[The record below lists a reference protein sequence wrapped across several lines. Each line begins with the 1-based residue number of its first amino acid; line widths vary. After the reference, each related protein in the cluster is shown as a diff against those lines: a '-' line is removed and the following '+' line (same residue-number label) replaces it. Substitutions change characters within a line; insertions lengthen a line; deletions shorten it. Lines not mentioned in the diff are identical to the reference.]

1 MIVMICNAGSTSL
14 KFKLYDMP
22 AEKVL
27 ASGGVERVGSS
38 DDAIYK
44 YANEAKGVQIR
55 EEKQP
60 VPDYQ
65 TGIRRFLADITSEE
79 RGVIASVGEIERVGF
94 KTVLS
99 RGYYGVHEL
108 TEPVLQGMRDM
119 YAAAPAHNGPYLAAV
134 EALREVLPETMFIG
148 AFETDFHRT
157 IPLERCIYGV
167 PYEWA
172 EKYGV
177 RRMGY
182 HGASHSYVASVLENR
197 EGKKYRAVSCHLGG
211 SGSICAIENGES
223 RDSSFGLTLQTG
235 LIHNN
240 RVGAMDADIVYY
252 LRAQGLTDEEIQ
264 RGMTKEGGLKG
275 ISGVSNDLR
284 YVLEAAEQGNER
296 AKLAVDV
303 YVTGIVRYIAAFA
316 AEMRGLDCIAF
327 TGGIGENS
335 DIIRKMV
342 CERLSYMG
350 IRLSKRRNTQ
360 KTGDRRITKKDSPIR
375 VYVIAAN
382 EELGVARKTYGYEKE
397 IESNQ

>member
-1 MIVMICNAGSTSL
+1 MKILICNAGSTSL

-22 AEKVL
+22 AETML
-27 ASGGVERVGSS
+27 ASGGVERVGST

-44 YANEAKGVQIR
+44 YDNASRGVSLR
-55 EEKQP
+55 EEKQS
-60 VPDYQ
+60 VPDYE
-65 TGIRRFLADITSEE
+65 TGIRRFLADVTDGE
-79 RGVIASVGEIERVGF
+79 RGAIGAVDEIERVGF

-119 YAAAPAHNGPYLAAV
+119 YAAAPAHNGPYLAAI
-134 EALREVLPETMFIG
+134 EALRGVLPEAMFVG

-157 IPLERCIYGV
+157 IPLERCVYGV
-167 PYEWA
+167 PYEWM

-182 HGASHSYVASVLENR
+182 HGASHSYVASLLNEW

-252 LRAQGLTDEEIQ
+252 LRAQGLSDEEIQ
-264 RGMTKEGGLKG
+264 RGMTKDGGLKG
-275 ISGVSNDLR
+275 ISGVSSDLR
-284 YVLEAAEQGNER
+284 YVLEAAEAGNER

-316 AEMRGLDCIAF
+316 AELGGLDCLAF

-335 DIIRKMV
+335 DVIRKMV
-342 CERLSYMG
+342 CGRLEQMGVRLST
-350 IRLSKRRNTQ
+350 RRNT
-360 KTGDRRITKKDSPIR
+360 KEKGDRRISKKRSRVR

-382 EELGVARKTYGYEKE
+382 EELGVARKTYGCEK
-397 IESNQ
+397 NA

>member
-1 MIVMICNAGSTSL
+1 MKILICNAGSTSL

-22 AEKVL
+22 AEEVL
-27 ASGGVERVGSS
+27 ASGGVERVGST

-44 YANEAKGVQIR
+44 YDNASRGVSLR
-55 EEKQP
+55 EEKQS
-60 VPDYQ
+60 VPDYE
-65 TGIRRFLADITSEE
+65 TGIRRFLSDLTDAERGAIGSVADID
-79 RGVIASVGEIERVGF
+79 RVGF

-119 YAAAPAHNGPYLAAV
+119 YAAAPAHNGPYLAAI
-134 EALREVLPETMFIG
+134 EALRAVLPEAMFVG

-157 IPLERCIYGV
+157 IPLDRCVYGV
-167 PYEWA
+167 PYEWL

-182 HGASHSYVASVLENR
+182 HGASHSYVASLLNEW
-197 EGKKYRAVSCHLGG
+197 EGKKYRAISCHLGG

-223 RDSSFGLTLQTG
+223 RDSSFGFTLQTG

-240 RVGAMDADIVYY
+240 RVGAMDADIIHY
-252 LRAQGLTDEEIQ
+252 LRAQGLSDEEIEH
-264 RGMTKEGGLKG
+264 GMTKNGGLKG
-275 ISGVSNDLR
+275 ISGVSGDLR
-284 YVLEAAEQGNER
+284 YVLEAAEAGNER

-303 YVTGIVRYIAAFA
+303 YVTGIIRYIGAFA
-316 AEMRGLDCIAF
+316 AELGGLDCLAF

-335 DIIRKMV
+335 AVIRKMV
-342 CERLSYMG
+342 CERLEYMG
-350 IRLSKRRNTQ
+350 VRLSARRNT
-360 KTGDRRITKKDSPIR
+360 KEKGDRSISKKRSKVR

-382 EELGVARKTYGYEKE
+382 EELGVARKTYGCEK
-397 IESNQ
+397 NA

>member
-1 MIVMICNAGSTSL
+1 MKILICNAGSTSL

-22 AEKVL
+22 AEEVL
-27 ASGGVERVGSS
+27 ASGGVERVGST

-44 YANEAKGVQIR
+44 YDNASRGVFLR
-55 EEKQP
+55 EEKQS
-60 VPDYQ
+60 VPDYE
-65 TGIRRFLADITSEE
+65 TGIRRFLSDLTDAERGAIGSVADID
-79 RGVIASVGEIERVGF
+79 RVGF

-119 YAAAPAHNGPYLAAV
+119 YAAAPAHNGPYLAAI
-134 EALREVLPETMFIG
+134 EALRAVLPEAMFVG

-157 IPLERCIYGV
+157 IPLDRCVYGV
-167 PYEWA
+167 PYEWL

-182 HGASHSYVASVLENR
+182 HGASHSYVASLLNEW
-197 EGKKYRAVSCHLGG
+197 EGKKYRAISCHLGG

-223 RDSSFGLTLQTG
+223 RDSSFGFTLQTG

-240 RVGAMDADIVYY
+240 RVGAMDADIIHY
-252 LRAQGLTDEEIQ
+252 LRAQGLSDEEIEH
-264 RGMTKEGGLKG
+264 GMTKDGGLKG
-275 ISGVSNDLR
+275 ISGVSGDLR
-284 YVLEAAEQGNER
+284 YVLEAAEAGNER

-303 YVTGIVRYIAAFA
+303 YVTGIIRYIGAFA
-316 AEMRGLDCIAF
+316 AELGGLDCLAF

-335 DIIRKMV
+335 AVIRKMV
-342 CERLSYMG
+342 CERLEYMG
-350 IRLSKRRNTQ
+350 VRLSARRNT
-360 KTGDRRITKKDSPIR
+360 KEKGDRSISKKHSKVR

-382 EELGVARKTYGYEKE
+382 EELGVARKTYGCKK
-397 IESNQ
+397 NA

>member
-1 MIVMICNAGSTSL
+1 MKILICNAGSTSL

-22 AEKVL
+22 AEEVL
-27 ASGGVERVGSS
+27 ASGGVERVGST

-44 YANEAKGVQIR
+44 YDNASRGVSLR
-55 EEKQP
+55 EEKQS
-60 VPDYQ
+60 VPDYE
-65 TGIRRFLADITSEE
+65 TGIRRFLSDLTDAERGAIGSVADID
-79 RGVIASVGEIERVGF
+79 RVGF

-119 YAAAPAHNGPYLAAV
+119 YAAAPAHNGPYLAAI
-134 EALREVLPETMFIG
+134 EALRAVLPEAMFVG

-157 IPLERCIYGV
+157 IPLDRCVYGV
-167 PYEWA
+167 PYEWM

-182 HGASHSYVASVLENR
+182 HGASHSYVASLLNEW
-197 EGKKYRAVSCHLGG
+197 EGKKYRAISCHLGG

-223 RDSSFGLTLQTG
+223 RDSSFGFTLQTG

-240 RVGAMDADIVYY
+240 RVGAMDADIIHY
-252 LRAQGLTDEEIQ
+252 LRAQGLSDEEIEH
-264 RGMTKEGGLKG
+264 GMTKDGGLKG
-275 ISGVSNDLR
+275 IPGVSGDLR
-284 YVLEAAEQGNER
+284 YVLEAAEAGNER

-303 YVTGIVRYIAAFA
+303 YVTGIIRYIGAFA
-316 AEMRGLDCIAF
+316 AELGGLDCLAF

-335 DIIRKMV
+335 AVIRKMV
-342 CERLSYMG
+342 CERLEYMG
-350 IRLSKRRNTQ
+350 VRLSARRNT
-360 KTGDRRITKKDSPIR
+360 KEKGDRSISKKRSKVR

-382 EELGVARKTYGYEKE
+382 EELGVARKTYGCKK
-397 IESNQ
+397 NA

>member
-1 MIVMICNAGSTSL
+1 MKILICNAGSTSL

-22 AEKVL
+22 AETVL
-27 ASGGVERVGSS
+27 ASGGVERVGST

-44 YANEAKGVQIR
+44 YDNASRGVSLR
-55 EEKQP
+55 EEKQS
-60 VPDYQ
+60 VPDYE
-65 TGIRRFLADITSEE
+65 TGIRRFLADVTDGE
-79 RGVIASVGEIERVGF
+79 RGAIGAVDEIERVGF

-119 YAAAPAHNGPYLAAV
+119 YAAAPAHNGPYLAAI
-134 EALREVLPETMFIG
+134 EALRGVLPEAMFVG
-148 AFETDFHRT
+148 VFETDFHRT
-157 IPLERCIYGV
+157 IPLERCVYGV
-167 PYEWA
+167 PYEWM

-182 HGASHSYVASVLENR
+182 HGASHSYVASLLNEW

-252 LRAQGLTDEEIQ
+252 LRAQGLSDEEIQ
-264 RGMTKEGGLKG
+264 RGMTKDGGLKG
-275 ISGVSNDLR
+275 ISGVSSDLR
-284 YVLEAAEQGNER
+284 YVLEAAEAGNER

-316 AEMRGLDCIAF
+316 AELGGLDCLAF

-335 DIIRKMV
+335 DVIRKMV
-342 CERLSYMG
+342 CGRLEQMGVRLST
-350 IRLSKRRNTQ
+350 RRNT
-360 KTGDRRITKKDSPIR
+360 KEKGDRRISKKRSRVR

-382 EELGVARKTYGYEKE
+382 EELGVARKTYGCEK
-397 IESNQ
+397 NA

>member
-1 MIVMICNAGSTSL
+1 MTILICNAGSTSL

-22 AEKVL
+22 AETVL
-27 ASGGVERVGSS
+27 ASGGVERVGST

-44 YANEAKGVQIR
+44 YDNASRGVSLR
-55 EEKQP
+55 EEKQS
-60 VPDYQ
+60 VPDYE
-65 TGIRRFLADITSEE
+65 TGIRRFLADVTDGE
-79 RGVIASVGEIERVGF
+79 RGAIGAVDAIERVGF

-119 YAAAPAHNGPYLAAV
+119 YAAAPAHNGPYLAAI
-134 EALREVLPETMFIG
+134 EALRGVLPEAMFVG
-148 AFETDFHRT
+148 VFETDFHRT
-157 IPLERCIYGV
+157 IPLERCVYGV
-167 PYEWA
+167 PYEWM

-182 HGASHSYVASVLENR
+182 HGASHSYVASLLNDW

-252 LRAQGLTDEEIQ
+252 LRAQGLSDEEIQ
-264 RGMTKEGGLKG
+264 RGMTKDGGLKG
-275 ISGVSNDLR
+275 ISGVSSDLR
-284 YVLEAAEQGNER
+284 YVLEAAEAGNER

-316 AEMRGLDCIAF
+316 AELGGLDCLAF

-335 DIIRKMV
+335 DVIRKMV
-342 CERLSYMG
+342 CGRLEQMGVRLST
-350 IRLSKRRNTQ
+350 RRNT
-360 KTGDRRITKKDSPIR
+360 KEKGDRRISKKRSRVR

-382 EELGVARKTYGYEKE
+382 EELGVARKTYGCEK
-397 IESNQ
+397 NA

>member
-1 MIVMICNAGSTSL
+1 MKILICNAGSTSL

-22 AEKVL
+22 TEEVL
-27 ASGGVERVGSS
+27 ASGGVERVGST

-44 YANEAKGVQIR
+44 YDNASRGVSLR
-55 EEKQP
+55 EEKQS
-60 VPDYQ
+60 VPDYE
-65 TGIRRFLADITSEE
+65 TGIRRFLSDLTDAERGAIGSVADID
-79 RGVIASVGEIERVGF
+79 RVGF

-119 YAAAPAHNGPYLAAV
+119 YAAAPAHNGPYLAAI
-134 EALREVLPETMFIG
+134 EALRAVLPEAMFVG

-157 IPLERCIYGV
+157 IPLDRCVYGV
-167 PYEWA
+167 PYEWM

-182 HGASHSYVASVLENR
+182 HGASHSYVASLLNEW
-197 EGKKYRAVSCHLGG
+197 EGKKYRAISCHLGG

-223 RDSSFGLTLQTG
+223 RDSSFGFTLQTG

-240 RVGAMDADIVYY
+240 RVGAMDADIIHY
-252 LRAQGLTDEEIQ
+252 LRAQGLSDEEIEH
-264 RGMTKEGGLKG
+264 GMTKNGGLKG
-275 ISGVSNDLR
+275 ISGVSGDLR
-284 YVLEAAEQGNER
+284 YVLEAAEAGNER

-303 YVTGIVRYIAAFA
+303 YVTGIIRYIGAFA
-316 AEMRGLDCIAF
+316 AELGGLDCLAF

-335 DIIRKMV
+335 AVIRKMV
-342 CERLSYMG
+342 CERLEYMG
-350 IRLSKRRNTQ
+350 VRLSARRNT
-360 KTGDRRITKKDSPIR
+360 KEKGDRSISKKRSKVR

-382 EELGVARKTYGYEKE
+382 EELGVARKTYGCEK
-397 IESNQ
+397 NA

>member
-1 MIVMICNAGSTSL
+1 MKILICNAGSTSL

-22 AEKVL
+22 AETVL
-27 ASGGVERVGSS
+27 ASGGVERVGST

-44 YANEAKGVQIR
+44 YDNASRGVSLR
-55 EEKQP
+55 EEKQS
-60 VPDYQ
+60 VPDYE
-65 TGIRRFLADITSEE
+65 TGIRRFLADVTDGE
-79 RGVIASVGEIERVGF
+79 RGAIGAVDEIERVGF

-119 YAAAPAHNGPYLAAV
+119 YAAAPAHNGPYLAAI
-134 EALREVLPETMFIG
+134 EALRGVLPEAMFVG

-157 IPLERCIYGV
+157 IPLERCVYGV
-167 PYEWA
+167 PYEWM

-182 HGASHSYVASVLENR
+182 HGASHSYVASMLNEW

-252 LRAQGLTDEEIQ
+252 LRAQGLSDEEIQ
-264 RGMTKEGGLKG
+264 RGMTKDGGLKG
-275 ISGVSNDLR
+275 ISGVSSDLR
-284 YVLEAAEQGNER
+284 YVLEAAETGNER

-316 AEMRGLDCIAF
+316 AELGGLDCLAF

-335 DIIRKMV
+335 DVIRKMV
-342 CERLSYMG
+342 CGRLEQMGVRLST
-350 IRLSKRRNTQ
+350 RRNT
-360 KTGDRRITKKDSPIR
+360 KEKGDRRISKKRSRVR

-382 EELGVARKTYGYEKE
+382 EELGVARKTYGCEK
-397 IESNQ
+397 NA

>member
-1 MIVMICNAGSTSL
+1 MTILICNAGSTSL

-22 AEKVL
+22 AETVL
-27 ASGGVERVGSS
+27 ASGGVERVGST

-44 YANEAKGVQIR
+44 YDNASRGVSLR
-55 EEKQP
+55 EEKQS
-60 VPDYQ
+60 VPDYE
-65 TGIRRFLADITSEE
+65 TGIRRFLADVTDGE
-79 RGVIASVGEIERVGF
+79 RGAIGAVDEIERVGF

-119 YAAAPAHNGPYLAAV
+119 YAAAPAHNGPYLAAI
-134 EALREVLPETMFIG
+134 EALRGVLPEAMFVG

-157 IPLERCIYGV
+157 IPLERCVYGV
-167 PYEWA
+167 PYEWM

-182 HGASHSYVASVLENR
+182 HGASHSYVASLLNEW

-252 LRAQGLTDEEIQ
+252 LRAQGLSDEEIQ
-264 RGMTKEGGLKG
+264 RGMTKDGGLKG
-275 ISGVSNDLR
+275 ISGVSSDLR
-284 YVLEAAEQGNER
+284 YVLEAAEAGNER

-316 AEMRGLDCIAF
+316 AELGGLDCLAF

-335 DIIRKMV
+335 DVIRKMV
-342 CERLSYMG
+342 CGRLEQMGVRLST
-350 IRLSKRRNTQ
+350 RRNT
-360 KTGDRRITKKDSPIR
+360 KEKGDRRISKKRSRVR

-382 EELGVARKTYGYEKE
+382 EELGVARKTYGCEK
-397 IESNQ
+397 NA

>member
-1 MIVMICNAGSTSL
+1 MTILICNAGSTSL

-22 AEKVL
+22 AETVL
-27 ASGGVERVGSS
+27 ASGGVERVGST

-44 YANEAKGVQIR
+44 YDNASRGVSLR
-55 EEKQP
+55 EEKQS
-60 VPDYQ
+60 VPDYE
-65 TGIRRFLADITSEE
+65 TGIRRFLADVTDGE
-79 RGVIASVGEIERVGF
+79 RGAIGAVDEIERVGF

-119 YAAAPAHNGPYLAAV
+119 YAAAPAHNGPYLAAI
-134 EALREVLPETMFIG
+134 EALRGVLPEAMFVG

-157 IPLERCIYGV
+157 IPLERCVYGV
-167 PYEWA
+167 PYEWM

-182 HGASHSYVASVLENR
+182 HGASHSYVASLLNEW

-252 LRAQGLTDEEIQ
+252 LRAQGLSDEEIQ
-264 RGMTKEGGLKG
+264 RGMTKDGGLKG
-275 ISGVSNDLR
+275 ISGVSSDLR
-284 YVLEAAEQGNER
+284 YVLEAAEAGNER

-303 YVTGIVRYIAAFA
+303 YVTGIVQYIAAFA
-316 AEMRGLDCIAF
+316 AELGGLDCLAF

-335 DIIRKMV
+335 DVIRKMV
-342 CERLSYMG
+342 CGRLEQMGVRLST
-350 IRLSKRRNTQ
+350 RRNT
-360 KTGDRRITKKDSPIR
+360 KEKGDRRISKKRSRVR

-382 EELGVARKTYGYEKE
+382 EELGVARKTYGCEK
-397 IESNQ
+397 NA

>member
-1 MIVMICNAGSTSL
+1 MKILICNAGSTSL

-22 AEKVL
+22 AETVL
-27 ASGGVERVGSS
+27 ASGGVERVGST

-44 YANEAKGVQIR
+44 YDNASRGVSLR
-55 EEKQP
+55 EEKQS
-60 VPDYQ
+60 VPDYE
-65 TGIRRFLADITSEE
+65 TGIRRFLADVTDGE
-79 RGVIASVGEIERVGF
+79 RGAIGAVDEIERVGF

-119 YAAAPAHNGPYLAAV
+119 YAAAPAHNGPYLAAI
-134 EALREVLPETMFIG
+134 EALRGVLPEAMFVG

-157 IPLERCIYGV
+157 IPLERCVYGV
-167 PYEWA
+167 PYEWM

-182 HGASHSYVASVLENR
+182 HGASHSYVASLLNEW

-252 LRAQGLTDEEIQ
+252 LRAQGLSDEEIQ
-264 RGMTKEGGLKG
+264 RGMTKDGGLKG
-275 ISGVSNDLR
+275 ISGVSSDLR
-284 YVLEAAEQGNER
+284 YVLEAAEAGNER

-316 AEMRGLDCIAF
+316 AELGGLDCLAF

-335 DIIRKMV
+335 DVIRKMV
-342 CERLSYMG
+342 CGRLEHMGVRLST
-350 IRLSKRRNTQ
+350 RRNT
-360 KTGDRRITKKDSPIR
+360 KERGDRRISKKRSRVR

-382 EELGVARKTYGYEKE
+382 EELGVARKTYGCEK
-397 IESNQ
+397 NA

>member
-1 MIVMICNAGSTSL
+1 MTILICNAGSTSL

-22 AEKVL
+22 AETVL
-27 ASGGVERVGSS
+27 ASGGVERVGST

-44 YANEAKGVQIR
+44 YDNASRGVSLR
-55 EEKQP
+55 EEKQS
-60 VPDYQ
+60 VPDYE
-65 TGIRRFLADITSEE
+65 TGIRRFLADVTDGE
-79 RGVIASVGEIERVGF
+79 RGAIGAVDEIERVGF

-119 YAAAPAHNGPYLAAV
+119 YAAAPAHNGPYLAAI
-134 EALREVLPETMFIG
+134 EALRGVLPEAMFVG

-157 IPLERCIYGV
+157 IPLERCVYGV
-167 PYEWA
+167 PYEWM

-182 HGASHSYVASVLENR
+182 HGASHSYVASLLNEW

-252 LRAQGLTDEEIQ
+252 LRAQGLSDEEIE
-264 RGMTKEGGLKG
+264 RGMTKDGGLKG
-275 ISGVSNDLR
+275 ISGVSSDLR
-284 YVLEAAEQGNER
+284 YVLEAAEAGNER

-316 AEMRGLDCIAF
+316 AELGGLDCLAF

-335 DIIRKMV
+335 DVIRKMV
-342 CERLSYMG
+342 CGRLEQMGVRLST
-350 IRLSKRRNTQ
+350 RRNT
-360 KTGDRRITKKDSPIR
+360 KEKGDRRISKKRSRVR

-382 EELGVARKTYGYEKE
+382 EELGVARKTYGCEK
-397 IESNQ
+397 NA

>member
-1 MIVMICNAGSTSL
+1 MKILICNAGSTSL

-22 AEKVL
+22 AEEVL
-27 ASGGVERVGSS
+27 ASGGVERVGST

-44 YANEAKGVQIR
+44 YDNASRGVSLR
-55 EEKQP
+55 EEKQS
-60 VPDYQ
+60 VPDYE
-65 TGIRRFLADITSEE
+65 TGIRRFLSDLTDAERGAIGSVADID
-79 RGVIASVGEIERVGF
+79 RVGF

-119 YAAAPAHNGPYLAAV
+119 YAAAPAHNGPYLAAI
-134 EALREVLPETMFIG
+134 EALRAVLPEAMFVG

-157 IPLERCIYGV
+157 IPLDRCVYGV
-167 PYEWA
+167 PYEWM

-182 HGASHSYVASVLENR
+182 HGASHSYVASLLNEW
-197 EGKKYRAVSCHLGG
+197 EGKKYRAISCHLGG

-223 RDSSFGLTLQTG
+223 RDSSFGFTLQTG

-240 RVGAMDADIVYY
+240 RVGAMDADIIYY
-252 LRAQGLTDEEIQ
+252 LRAQGLSDEEIEH
-264 RGMTKEGGLKG
+264 GMTKDGGLKG
-275 ISGVSNDLR
+275 ISGVSGDLR
-284 YVLEAAEQGNER
+284 YVLEAAEAGNER

-303 YVTGIVRYIAAFA
+303 YVTGIIRYIGAFA
-316 AEMRGLDCIAF
+316 AELGGLDCLAF

-335 DIIRKMV
+335 AVIRKMV
-342 CERLSYMG
+342 CERLEYMG
-350 IRLSKRRNTQ
+350 VRLSARRNT
-360 KTGDRRITKKDSPIR
+360 KEKGDRSISKKHSKVR

-382 EELGVARKTYGYEKE
+382 EELGVARKTYGCKK
-397 IESNQ
+397 NA

>member
-1 MIVMICNAGSTSL
+1 MKILICNAGSTSL

-22 AEKVL
+22 AEEVL
-27 ASGGVERVGSS
+27 ASGGVERVGST

-44 YANEAKGVQIR
+44 YDNASRGVSLR
-55 EEKQP
+55 EEKQS
-60 VPDYQ
+60 VPDYE
-65 TGIRRFLADITSEE
+65 TGIRRFLSDLTDAERGAIGSVADID
-79 RGVIASVGEIERVGF
+79 RVGF

-119 YAAAPAHNGPYLAAV
+119 YAAAPAHNGPYLAAI
-134 EALREVLPETMFIG
+134 EALRAVLPEAMFVG

-157 IPLERCIYGV
+157 IPLGRCVYGV
-167 PYEWA
+167 PYEWM

-182 HGASHSYVASVLENR
+182 HGASHSYVASLLNEW
-197 EGKKYRAVSCHLGG
+197 EGKKYRAISCHLGG

-223 RDSSFGLTLQTG
+223 RDSSFGFTLQTG

-240 RVGAMDADIVYY
+240 RVGAMDADIIHY
-252 LRAQGLTDEEIQ
+252 LRAQGLSDEEIEH
-264 RGMTKEGGLKG
+264 GMTKNGGLKG
-275 ISGVSNDLR
+275 ISGVSGDLR
-284 YVLEAAEQGNER
+284 YVLEAAEAGNER

-303 YVTGIVRYIAAFA
+303 YVTGIIRYIGAFA
-316 AEMRGLDCIAF
+316 AELGGLDCLAF

-335 DIIRKMV
+335 AVIRKMV
-342 CERLSYMG
+342 CERLEYMG
-350 IRLSKRRNTQ
+350 VRLSARRNT
-360 KTGDRRITKKDSPIR
+360 KEKGDRSISKKHSKVR

-382 EELGVARKTYGYEKE
+382 EELGVARKTYGCKK
-397 IESNQ
+397 NA

>member
-1 MIVMICNAGSTSL
+1 MKILICNAGSTSL

-22 AEKVL
+22 AEEVL
-27 ASGGVERVGSS
+27 ASGGVERVGST

-44 YANEAKGVQIR
+44 YDNASRGVSLR
-55 EEKQP
+55 EEKQS
-60 VPDYQ
+60 VPDYE
-65 TGIRRFLADITSEE
+65 TGIRRFLSDLTDAE
-79 RGVIASVGEIERVGF
+79 RGAIGSVTDIDRVGF

-119 YAAAPAHNGPYLAAV
+119 YAAAPAHNGPYLAAI
-134 EALREVLPETMFIG
+134 EALRAVLPEAMFVG

-157 IPLERCIYGV
+157 IPLDRCVYGV
-167 PYEWA
+167 PYEWM

-182 HGASHSYVASVLENR
+182 HGASHSYVASLLNEW
-197 EGKKYRAVSCHLGG
+197 EGKKYRAISCHLGG

-223 RDSSFGLTLQTG
+223 RDSSFGFTLQTG

-240 RVGAMDADIVYY
+240 RVGAMDADIIHY
-252 LRAQGLTDEEIQ
+252 LRAQGLSDEEIEH
-264 RGMTKEGGLKG
+264 GMTKNGGLKG
-275 ISGVSNDLR
+275 ISGVSGDLR
-284 YVLEAAEQGNER
+284 YVLEAAEAGNER

-303 YVTGIVRYIAAFA
+303 YVTGIIRYIGAFA
-316 AEMRGLDCIAF
+316 AELGGLDCLAF

-335 DIIRKMV
+335 AVIRKMV
-342 CERLSYMG
+342 CERLEYMG
-350 IRLSKRRNTQ
+350 VRLSARRNT
-360 KTGDRRITKKDSPIR
+360 KEKGDRSISKKHSKVR

-382 EELGVARKTYGYEKE
+382 EELGVARKTYGCKK
-397 IESNQ
+397 NA

>member
-1 MIVMICNAGSTSL
+1 MKILICNAGSTSL

-22 AEKVL
+22 AEEVL
-27 ASGGVERVGSS
+27 ASGGVERVGST

-44 YANEAKGVQIR
+44 YDNASRGVSLR
-55 EEKQP
+55 EEKQS
-60 VPDYQ
+60 VPDYE
-65 TGIRRFLADITSEE
+65 TGIRRFLSDLTDAERGAIGSVADID
-79 RGVIASVGEIERVGF
+79 RVGF

-119 YAAAPAHNGPYLAAV
+119 YAAAPAHNGPYLAAI
-134 EALREVLPETMFIG
+134 EALRAVLPEAMFVG

-157 IPLERCIYGV
+157 IPLDRCVYGV
-167 PYEWA
+167 PYEWL

-182 HGASHSYVASVLENR
+182 HGASHSYVASLLNEW
-197 EGKKYRAVSCHLGG
+197 EGKKYRAISCHLGG

-223 RDSSFGLTLQTG
+223 RDSSFGFTLQTG

-240 RVGAMDADIVYY
+240 RVGAMDADIIHY
-252 LRAQGLTDEEIQ
+252 LRAQGLSDEEIEH
-264 RGMTKEGGLKG
+264 GMTKDGGLKG
-275 ISGVSNDLR
+275 ISGVSGDLR
-284 YVLEAAEQGNER
+284 YVLEAAEAGNER

-303 YVTGIVRYIAAFA
+303 YVTGIIRYIGAFA
-316 AEMRGLDCIAF
+316 AELGGLDCLAF

-335 DIIRKMV
+335 AVIRKMV
-342 CERLSYMG
+342 CERLEYMG
-350 IRLSKRRNTQ
+350 VRLSARRNT
-360 KTGDRRITKKDSPIR
+360 KEKGDRSISKKRSKVR

-382 EELGVARKTYGYEKE
+382 EELGVARKTYGCEK
-397 IESNQ
+397 NA

>member
-1 MIVMICNAGSTSL
+1 MKILICNAGSTSL

-22 AEKVL
+22 AETVL
-27 ASGGVERVGSS
+27 ASGGVERVGST

-44 YANEAKGVQIR
+44 YDNASRGVSLR
-55 EEKQP
+55 EEKQS
-60 VPDYQ
+60 VPDYE
-65 TGIRRFLADITSEE
+65 TGIRRFLADVTDGE
-79 RGVIASVGEIERVGF
+79 RGAIGAVDEIERVGF

-119 YAAAPAHNGPYLAAV
+119 YAAAPAHNGPYLAAI
-134 EALREVLPETMFIG
+134 EALRGVLPEAMFVG

-157 IPLERCIYGV
+157 IPLERCVYGV
-167 PYEWA
+167 PYEWM

-182 HGASHSYVASVLENR
+182 HGASHSYVASLLNEW

-252 LRAQGLTDEEIQ
+252 LRAQGLSDEEIQ
-264 RGMTKEGGLKG
+264 RGMTKDGGLKG
-275 ISGVSNDLR
+275 ISGVSSDLR
-284 YVLEAAEQGNER
+284 YVLEAAEAGNER

-316 AEMRGLDCIAF
+316 VELGGLDCLAF

-335 DIIRKMV
+335 DVIRKMV
-342 CERLSYMG
+342 CGRLEQMGVRLST
-350 IRLSKRRNTQ
+350 RRNT
-360 KTGDRRITKKDSPIR
+360 KEKGDRRISKKRSRVR

-382 EELGVARKTYGYEKE
+382 EELGVARKTYGCEK
-397 IESNQ
+397 NA

>member
-1 MIVMICNAGSTSL
+1 MKILICNAGSTSL
-14 KFKLYDMP
+14 KFKVYDMP
-22 AEKVL
+22 AETVL
-27 ASGGVERVGSS
+27 ASGGVERVGST

-44 YANEAKGVQIR
+44 YDNAARGISLR
-55 EEKQP
+55 EEKQS
-60 VPDYQ
+60 VPGYE
-65 TGIRRFLADITSEE
+65 TGIRRFLNDLTDGE
-79 RGVIASVGEIERVGF
+79 RGAIGSIAEIERVGF

-119 YAAAPAHNGPYLAAV
+119 YAAAPAHNGPYLAAI
-134 EALREVLPETMFIG
+134 EALRGVLPEAMFVG

-157 IPLERCIYGV
+157 IPLERCVYGV
-167 PYEWA
+167 PYEWM

-182 HGASHSYVASVLENR
+182 HGASHSYVASLLNEW

-252 LRAQGLTDEEIQ
+252 LRAQGLSDEEIQ
-264 RGMTKEGGLKG
+264 RGMTKDGGLKG
-275 ISGVSNDLR
+275 ISGVSSDLR
-284 YVLEAAEQGNER
+284 YVLEAAEAGNER

-316 AEMRGLDCIAF
+316 AELGGLDCLAF

-342 CERLSYMG
+342 CERLEHMG
-350 IRLSKRRNTQ
+350 VRLSKRRNT
-360 KTGDRRITKKDSPIR
+360 KEKGDRCISKKRSKVR

-382 EELGVARKTYGYEKE
+382 EELGVARKTYGCEK
-397 IESNQ
+397 NA

>member
-1 MIVMICNAGSTSL
+1 MKILICNAGSTSL

-22 AEKVL
+22 AETVL
-27 ASGGVERVGSS
+27 ASGGVERVGST

-44 YANEAKGVQIR
+44 YDNASRGVSLR
-55 EEKQP
+55 EEKQS
-60 VPDYQ
+60 VPDYE
-65 TGIRRFLADITSEE
+65 TGIRRFLADVTDGE
-79 RGVIASVGEIERVGF
+79 RGAIGAVDEIERVGF

-119 YAAAPAHNGPYLAAV
+119 YAAAPAHNGPYLAAI
-134 EALREVLPETMFIG
+134 EALRGVLPEAMFVG

-157 IPLERCIYGV
+157 IPLERCVYGV
-167 PYEWA
+167 PYEWM
-172 EKYGV
+172 EKFGV

-182 HGASHSYVASVLENR
+182 HGASHSYVASMLNGW

-252 LRAQGLTDEEIQ
+252 LRAQGLSDEEIQ
-264 RGMTKEGGLKG
+264 RGMTKDGGLKG
-275 ISGVSNDLR
+275 ISGVSSDLR
-284 YVLEAAEQGNER
+284 YVLEAAEAGNER

-316 AEMRGLDCIAF
+316 AELGGLDCLAF

-335 DIIRKMV
+335 DVIRKMV
-342 CERLSYMG
+342 CGRLEQMGVRLST
-350 IRLSKRRNTQ
+350 RRNT
-360 KTGDRRITKKDSPIR
+360 KEKGDRRISKKRSRVR

-382 EELGVARKTYGYEKE
+382 EELGVARKTYGCEK
-397 IESNQ
+397 NA

>member
-1 MIVMICNAGSTSL
+1 MKILICNAGSTSL

-22 AEKVL
+22 AETVL
-27 ASGGVERVGSS
+27 ASGGVERVGST

-44 YANEAKGVQIR
+44 YDNASRGVSLR
-55 EEKQP
+55 EEKQS
-60 VPDYQ
+60 VPDYE
-65 TGIRRFLADITSEE
+65 TGIRRFLADVTDGE
-79 RGVIASVGEIERVGF
+79 RGAIGAVDEIERVGF

-119 YAAAPAHNGPYLAAV
+119 YAAAPAHNGPYLAAI
-134 EALREVLPETMFIG
+134 EALRGVLPEAMFVG

-157 IPLERCIYGV
+157 IPLERCVYGV
-167 PYEWA
+167 PYEWM

-182 HGASHSYVASVLENR
+182 HGASHSYVASMLNEW

-240 RVGAMDADIVYY
+240 RAGAMDADIVYY
-252 LRAQGLTDEEIQ
+252 LRAQGLSDEEIQ
-264 RGMTKEGGLKG
+264 HGMTKDGGLKG
-275 ISGVSNDLR
+275 ISGVSSDLR
-284 YVLEAAEQGNER
+284 YVLEAAEAGNER

-316 AEMRGLDCIAF
+316 AELGGLDCLAF

-335 DIIRKMV
+335 DVIRKMV
-342 CERLSYMG
+342 CGRLEHMGVRLST
-350 IRLSKRRNTQ
+350 RRNT
-360 KTGDRRITKKDSPIR
+360 KEKGDRRISKKRSRVR

-382 EELGVARKTYGYEKE
+382 EELGVARKTYGCEK
-397 IESNQ
+397 NA

>member
-1 MIVMICNAGSTSL
+1 MKILICNAGSTSL

-22 AEKVL
+22 AEEVL
-27 ASGGVERVGSS
+27 ASGGVERVGST

-44 YANEAKGVQIR
+44 YDNASRGVSLR
-55 EEKQP
+55 EEKQS
-60 VPDYQ
+60 VPDYE
-65 TGIRRFLADITSEE
+65 TGIRRFLSDLKDAERGAIGSVADID
-79 RGVIASVGEIERVGF
+79 RVGF

-119 YAAAPAHNGPYLAAV
+119 YAAAPAHNGPYLAAI
-134 EALREVLPETMFIG
+134 EALRAVLPEAMFVG

-157 IPLERCIYGV
+157 IPLDRCVYGV
-167 PYEWA
+167 PYEWM

-182 HGASHSYVASVLENR
+182 HGASHSYVASLLNEW
-197 EGKKYRAVSCHLGG
+197 EGKKYRAISCHLGG

-223 RDSSFGLTLQTG
+223 RDSSFGFTLQTG

-240 RVGAMDADIVYY
+240 RVGAMDADIIHY
-252 LRAQGLTDEEIQ
+252 LRVQGLSDEEIEH
-264 RGMTKEGGLKG
+264 GMTKDGGLKG
-275 ISGVSNDLR
+275 ISGVSSDLR
-284 YVLEAAEQGNER
+284 YVLEAAEAGNER

-303 YVTGIVRYIAAFA
+303 YVTGIIRYIGAFA
-316 AEMRGLDCIAF
+316 AELGGLDCLAF

-335 DIIRKMV
+335 AVIRKMV
-342 CERLSYMG
+342 CERLEYMG
-350 IRLSKRRNTQ
+350 VRLSARRNT
-360 KTGDRRITKKDSPIR
+360 KEKGDRSISKKHSKVR

-382 EELGVARKTYGYEKE
+382 EELGVARKTYGCEK
-397 IESNQ
+397 NA

>member
-1 MIVMICNAGSTSL
+1 MKILICNAGSTSL

-22 AEKVL
+22 AEEVL
-27 ASGGVERVGSS
+27 ASGGVERVGST

-44 YANEAKGVQIR
+44 YDNASRGVFLR
-55 EEKQP
+55 EEKQS
-60 VPDYQ
+60 VPDYE
-65 TGIRRFLADITSEE
+65 TGIRRFLSDLTDAERGAIGSVADID
-79 RGVIASVGEIERVGF
+79 RVGF

-119 YAAAPAHNGPYLAAV
+119 YAAAPAHNGPYLAAI
-134 EALREVLPETMFIG
+134 EALRAVLPEAMFVG

-157 IPLERCIYGV
+157 IPLDRCVYGV
-167 PYEWA
+167 PYEWL

-182 HGASHSYVASVLENR
+182 HGASHSYVASLLNEW
-197 EGKKYRAVSCHLGG
+197 EGKKYRAISCHLGG

-223 RDSSFGLTLQTG
+223 RDSSFGFTLQTG

-240 RVGAMDADIVYY
+240 RVGAMDADIIHY
-252 LRAQGLTDEEIQ
+252 LRAQGLSDEEIEH
-264 RGMTKEGGLKG
+264 GMTKDGGLKG
-275 ISGVSNDLR
+275 ISGVSGDLR
-284 YVLEAAEQGNER
+284 YVLEAAEAGNER

-303 YVTGIVRYIAAFA
+303 YVTGIIRYIGAFA
-316 AEMRGLDCIAF
+316 AELGGLDCLAF

-335 DIIRKMV
+335 AVIRKMV
-342 CERLSYMG
+342 CERLEYMG
-350 IRLSKRRNTQ
+350 VRLSARRNT
-360 KTGDRRITKKDSPIR
+360 KEKGDRSISKKHSKVR

-382 EELGVARKTYGYEKE
+382 EELGVARKTYGCEK
-397 IESNQ
+397 NA

>member
-1 MIVMICNAGSTSL
+1 MKILICNAGSTSL

-22 AEKVL
+22 AEEVL
-27 ASGGVERVGSS
+27 ASGGVERVGST

-44 YANEAKGVQIR
+44 YDNASRGVSLR
-55 EEKQP
+55 EEKQS
-60 VPDYQ
+60 VPDYE
-65 TGIRRFLADITSEE
+65 TGIRRFLSDLTDAERGAIGSVADID
-79 RGVIASVGEIERVGF
+79 RVGF

-119 YAAAPAHNGPYLAAV
+119 YAAAPAHNGPYLAAI
-134 EALREVLPETMFIG
+134 EALRAVLPEAMFVG

-157 IPLERCIYGV
+157 IPLDRCVYGV
-167 PYEWA
+167 PYEWM

-182 HGASHSYVASVLENR
+182 HGASHSYVASLLNEW
-197 EGKKYRAVSCHLGG
+197 EGKKYRAISCHLGG

-223 RDSSFGLTLQTG
+223 RDSSFGFTLQTG

-240 RVGAMDADIVYY
+240 RVGAMDADIIHY
-252 LRAQGLTDEEIQ
+252 LRAQGLSDEEIEH
-264 RGMTKEGGLKG
+264 GMTKNGGLKG
-275 ISGVSNDLR
+275 ISGVSSDLR
-284 YVLEAAEQGNER
+284 YVLEAAEAGNER

-303 YVTGIVRYIAAFA
+303 YVTGIIRYIGAFA
-316 AEMRGLDCIAF
+316 AELGGLDCLAF

-335 DIIRKMV
+335 AVIRKMV
-342 CERLSYMG
+342 CERLEYMG
-350 IRLSKRRNTQ
+350 VRLSARRNT
-360 KTGDRRITKKDSPIR
+360 KEKGDRSISKKHSKVR

-382 EELGVARKTYGYEKE
+382 EELGVARKTYGCEK
-397 IESNQ
+397 NA

>member
-1 MIVMICNAGSTSL
+1 MKILICNAGSTSL

-22 AEKVL
+22 AETVL
-27 ASGGVERVGSS
+27 ASGGVERVGST

-44 YANEAKGVQIR
+44 YDNASRGVSLR
-55 EEKQP
+55 EEKQS
-60 VPDYQ
+60 VPDYE
-65 TGIRRFLADITSEE
+65 TGIRRFLADVTDGE
-79 RGVIASVGEIERVGF
+79 RGAIGAVDEIERVGF

-119 YAAAPAHNGPYLAAV
+119 YAAAPAHNGPYLAAI
-134 EALREVLPETMFIG
+134 EALRGVLPEAMFVG

-157 IPLERCIYGV
+157 IPLERCVYGV
-167 PYEWA
+167 PYEWM

-182 HGASHSYVASVLENR
+182 HGASHSYVASMLNEW

-240 RVGAMDADIVYY
+240 RAGAMDADIVYY
-252 LRAQGLTDEEIQ
+252 LRAQGLSDEEIQ
-264 RGMTKEGGLKG
+264 RGMTKDGGLKG
-275 ISGVSNDLR
+275 ISGVSSDLR
-284 YVLEAAEQGNER
+284 YVLEAAEAGNER

-316 AEMRGLDCIAF
+316 VELGGLDCLAF

-335 DIIRKMV
+335 DVIRKMV
-342 CERLSYMG
+342 CGRLEQMGVRLST
-350 IRLSKRRNTQ
+350 RRNT
-360 KTGDRRITKKDSPIR
+360 KEKGDRRISKKRSRVR

-382 EELGVARKTYGYEKE
+382 EELGVARKTYGCEK
-397 IESNQ
+397 NA

>member
-1 MIVMICNAGSTSL
+1 MKILICNAGSTSL

-22 AEKVL
+22 AETVL
-27 ASGGVERVGSS
+27 ASGGVERVGST

-44 YANEAKGVQIR
+44 YDNASRGVSLR
-55 EEKQP
+55 EEKQS
-60 VPDYQ
+60 VPDYE
-65 TGIRRFLADITSEE
+65 TGIRRFLADVTDGV
-79 RGVIASVGEIERVGF
+79 RGAIGAVDEIERVGF

-119 YAAAPAHNGPYLAAV
+119 YAAAPAHNGPYLAAI
-134 EALREVLPETMFIG
+134 EALRGVLPEAMFVG
-148 AFETDFHRT
+148 VFETDFHRT
-157 IPLERCIYGV
+157 IPLERCVYGV
-167 PYEWA
+167 PYEWM

-182 HGASHSYVASVLENR
+182 HGASHSYVASMLNEW

-240 RVGAMDADIVYY
+240 RAGAMDADIVYY
-252 LRAQGLTDEEIQ
+252 LRAQGLSDEEIQ
-264 RGMTKEGGLKG
+264 RGMTKDGGLKG
-275 ISGVSNDLR
+275 ISGVSSDLR
-284 YVLEAAEQGNER
+284 YVLEAAEAGNER

-316 AEMRGLDCIAF
+316 VELGGLDCLAF

-335 DIIRKMV
+335 DVIRKMV
-342 CERLSYMG
+342 CGRLEQMGVRLST
-350 IRLSKRRNTQ
+350 RRNT
-360 KTGDRRITKKDSPIR
+360 KEKGDRRISKKRSRVR

-382 EELGVARKTYGYEKE
+382 EELGVARKTYGCEK
-397 IESNQ
+397 NA

>member
-1 MIVMICNAGSTSL
+1 MKILICNAGSTSL

-22 AEKVL
+22 AEEVL
-27 ASGGVERVGSS
+27 ASGGVERVGST

-44 YANEAKGVQIR
+44 YDNASRGVSLR
-55 EEKQP
+55 EEKQS
-60 VPDYQ
+60 VPDYE
-65 TGIRRFLADITSEE
+65 TGIRRFLSDLTDAERGAIGSVADID
-79 RGVIASVGEIERVGF
+79 RVGF

-119 YAAAPAHNGPYLAAV
+119 YAAAPAHNGPYLAAI
-134 EALREVLPETMFIG
+134 EALRAVLPEAMFVG

-157 IPLERCIYGV
+157 IPLDRCVYGV
-167 PYEWA
+167 PYEWM

-182 HGASHSYVASVLENR
+182 HGASHSYVASLLNEW
-197 EGKKYRAVSCHLGG
+197 EGKKYRAISCHLGG

-223 RDSSFGLTLQTG
+223 RDSSFGFTLQTG

-240 RVGAMDADIVYY
+240 RVGAMDADIIHY
-252 LRAQGLTDEEIQ
+252 LRVQGLSDEEIEH
-264 RGMTKEGGLKG
+264 GMTKNGGLKG
-275 ISGVSNDLR
+275 ISGVSGDLR
-284 YVLEAAEQGNER
+284 YVLEAAEAGNER

-303 YVTGIVRYIAAFA
+303 YVTGIIRYIGAFA
-316 AEMRGLDCIAF
+316 AELGGLDCLAF

-335 DIIRKMV
+335 AVIRKMV
-342 CERLSYMG
+342 CERLEYMG
-350 IRLSKRRNTQ
+350 VRLSARRNT
-360 KTGDRRITKKDSPIR
+360 KEKGDRSISKKRSKVR

-382 EELGVARKTYGYEKE
+382 EELGVARKTYGCEK
-397 IESNQ
+397 NA

>member
-1 MIVMICNAGSTSL
+1 MKILICNAGSTSH

-22 AEKVL
+22 AEEVL
-27 ASGGVERVGSS
+27 ASGGVERVGST

-44 YANEAKGVQIR
+44 YDNASRGVSLR
-55 EEKQP
+55 EEKQS
-60 VPDYQ
+60 VPDYE
-65 TGIRRFLADITSEE
+65 TGIRRFLSDLTDAERGAIGSVADID
-79 RGVIASVGEIERVGF
+79 RVGF

-119 YAAAPAHNGPYLAAV
+119 YAAAPAHNGPYLAAI
-134 EALREVLPETMFIG
+134 EALRAVLPEAMFVG

-157 IPLERCIYGV
+157 IPLDRCVYGV
-167 PYEWA
+167 PYEWM

-182 HGASHSYVASVLENR
+182 HGASHSYVASLLNEW
-197 EGKKYRAVSCHLGG
+197 EGKKYRAISCHLGG

-223 RDSSFGLTLQTG
+223 RDSSFGFTLQTG

-240 RVGAMDADIVYY
+240 RVGAMDADIIHY
-252 LRAQGLTDEEIQ
+252 LRAQGLSDEEIEH
-264 RGMTKEGGLKG
+264 GMTKDGGLKG
-275 ISGVSNDLR
+275 ISGVSGDLR
-284 YVLEAAEQGNER
+284 YVLEAAEAGNER

-303 YVTGIVRYIAAFA
+303 YVTGIIRYIGAFA
-316 AEMRGLDCIAF
+316 AELGGLDCLAF

-335 DIIRKMV
+335 AVIRKMV
-342 CERLSYMG
+342 CERLEYMG
-350 IRLSKRRNTQ
+350 VRLSARRNT
-360 KTGDRRITKKDSPIR
+360 KEKGDRSISKKRSKVR

-382 EELGVARKTYGYEKE
+382 EELGVARKTYGCKK
-397 IESNQ
+397 NA

>member
-1 MIVMICNAGSTSL
+1 MKILICNAGSTSL

-22 AEKVL
+22 AEEVL
-27 ASGGVERVGSS
+27 ASGGVERIGST

-44 YANEAKGVQIR
+44 YDNASRGVSLR
-55 EEKQP
+55 EEKRS
-60 VPDYQ
+60 VPDYE
-65 TGIRRFLADITSEE
+65 TGIRRFLSDLTDGE
-79 RGVIASVGEIERVGF
+79 RGAIVSIADIERVGF

-108 TEPVLQGMRDM
+108 TEPVLQGMREM
-119 YAAAPAHNGPYLAAV
+119 YAAAPAHNGPYLAAI
-134 EALREVLPETMFIG
+134 ETLRGVLPEAMFVG

-157 IPLERCIYGV
+157 IPLERCVYGV
-167 PYEWA
+167 PYEWM

-182 HGASHSYVASVLENR
+182 HGASHSYVASLLNEW

-252 LRAQGLTDEEIQ
+252 LRAQGLSDEEIE
-264 RGMTKEGGLKG
+264 RGMTKDGGLKG
-275 ISGVSNDLR
+275 ISGVSGDLR
-284 YVLEAAEQGNER
+284 YVLEGAEAGNER

-303 YVTGIVRYIAAFA
+303 YVTGIVRYIGAFA
-316 AEMRGLDCIAF
+316 AELGGLDCLAF

-335 DIIRKMV
+335 AVIRKMV
-342 CERLSYMG
+342 CERLEHMG
-350 IRLSKRRNTQ
+350 VRLSTRRNT
-360 KTGDRRITKKDSPIR
+360 KEKGDRRISKKRSKVR

-382 EELGVARKTYGYEKE
+382 EELGVARKTYGCEK
-397 IESNQ
+397 NA

>member
-1 MIVMICNAGSTSL
+1 MKVLICNAGSTSL

-27 ASGGVERVGSS
+27 ASGGVERVGST

-44 YANEAKGVQIR
+44 YENAGRGVSLR
-55 EEKQP
+55 GEKQSM
-60 VPDYQ
+60 PDYE
-65 TGIRRFLADITSEE
+65 TGIRRFLADVTDENRGAIGSISE
-79 RGVIASVGEIERVGF
+79 IDRVGF

-99 RGYYGVHEL
+99 RGYYGTHEL

-119 YAAAPAHNGPYLAAV
+119 YAAAPAHNGPYLAAI
-134 EALREVLPETMFIG
+134 EALRGVLPEAMFVG

-157 IPLERCIYGV
+157 IPLERCVYGV
-167 PYEWA
+167 PYEWM

-182 HGASHSYVASVLENR
+182 HGASHSYVASLLNEW

-223 RDSSFGLTLQTG
+223 RDSSFGFTLQTG

-240 RVGAMDADIVYY
+240 RVGAMDADIAYY
-252 LRAQGLTDEEIQ
+252 LRAQGLSDEEIQ
-264 RGMTKEGGLKG
+264 AGFTKNGGLKG
-275 ISGVSNDLR
+275 ISGVSSDLR
-284 YVLEAAEQGNER
+284 YVLEAAEAGNER
-296 AKLAVDV
+296 AMLAVDV

-316 AEMRGLDCIAF
+316 AELGGLDCLAF

-335 DIIRKMV
+335 DVIRKMV
-342 CERLSYMG
+342 CERLAHMG
-350 IRLSKRRNTQ
+350 IDLSKRRNT
-360 KTGDRRITKKDSPIR
+360 KGKGDRRITKKRSRVR

-382 EELGVARKTYGYEKE
+382 EELGVARKTYACEK
-397 IESNQ
+397 NA

>member
-1 MIVMICNAGSTSL
+1 MKVLICNAGSTSL

-27 ASGGVERVGSS
+27 ASGGVERVGST

-44 YANEAKGVQIR
+44 YENAGRDVSLR
-55 EEKQP
+55 GEKQS
-60 VPDYQ
+60 VPDYE
-65 TGIRRFLADITSEE
+65 TGIRRFLADVTDENRGAIGSVSE
-79 RGVIASVGEIERVGF
+79 IDRVGF

-99 RGYYGVHEL
+99 RGYYGTHEL
-108 TEPVLQGMRDM
+108 TEPVLQGMRNM
-119 YAAAPAHNGPYLAAV
+119 YAAAPAHNGPYLAAI
-134 EALREVLPETMFIG
+134 EALRGVLPEAMFVG

-157 IPLERCIYGV
+157 IPLERCVYGV
-167 PYEWA
+167 PYEWM

-182 HGASHSYVASVLENR
+182 HGASHSYVASLLNEW

-211 SGSICAIENGES
+211 SGSVCAIENGES
-223 RDSSFGLTLQTG
+223 RDSSFGFTLQTG

-252 LRAQGLTDEEIQ
+252 LRAQGLSDEEIQ
-264 RGMTKEGGLKG
+264 AGLTKNGGLKG
-275 ISGVSNDLR
+275 ISGVSSDLR
-284 YVLEAAEQGNER
+284 YVLEAAEAGNER

-316 AEMRGLDCIAF
+316 AELGGLDCLAF

-335 DIIRKMV
+335 DVIRKMV
-342 CERLSYMG
+342 CERLAHMG
-350 IRLSKRRNTQ
+350 IDLSKRRNT
-360 KTGDRRITKKDSPIR
+360 KGKGDRRITKKRSRVR

-382 EELGVARKTYGYEKE
+382 EELGVARKTYACEK
-397 IESNQ
+397 NA

>member
-1 MIVMICNAGSTSL
+1 MKILICNAGSTSL

-22 AEKVL
+22 AETVL
-27 ASGGVERVGSS
+27 ASGGVERVGST

-44 YANEAKGVQIR
+44 YDNASRGVSLR
-55 EEKQP
+55 EEKQS
-60 VPDYQ
+60 VPDYE
-65 TGIRRFLADITSEE
+65 TGIRRFLADVTDGE
-79 RGVIASVGEIERVGF
+79 RGAIGAVDEIERVGF

-119 YAAAPAHNGPYLAAV
+119 YAAAPAHNGPYLAAI
-134 EALREVLPETMFIG
+134 EALRGVLPEAMFVG

-157 IPLERCIYGV
+157 IPLERCVYGV
-167 PYEWA
+167 PYEWM

-182 HGASHSYVASVLENR
+182 HGASHSYVASLLNEW

-240 RVGAMDADIVYY
+240 RAGAMDADIVYY
-252 LRAQGLTDEEIQ
+252 LRAQGLSDEEIQ
-264 RGMTKEGGLKG
+264 RGMTKDGGLKG
-275 ISGVSNDLR
+275 ISGVSSDLR
-284 YVLEAAEQGNER
+284 YVLEAAEAGNER

-316 AEMRGLDCIAF
+316 AELGGLDCLAF

-335 DIIRKMV
+335 DVIRKMV
-342 CERLSYMG
+342 CGRLEHMGVRLST
-350 IRLSKRRNTQ
+350 RRNT
-360 KTGDRRITKKDSPIR
+360 KERGDRRISKKRSRVR

-382 EELGVARKTYGYEKE
+382 EELGVARKTYGCEK
-397 IESNQ
+397 NA

>member
-1 MIVMICNAGSTSL
+1 MKILICNAGSTSL

-22 AEKVL
+22 AEEVL
-27 ASGGVERVGSS
+27 ASGGVERVGST

-44 YANEAKGVQIR
+44 YDNASRGVSLR
-55 EEKQP
+55 EEKQS
-60 VPDYQ
+60 VPDYE
-65 TGIRRFLADITSEE
+65 TGIRRFLSDLTDVERGAIGSVADID
-79 RGVIASVGEIERVGF
+79 RVGF

-119 YAAAPAHNGPYLAAV
+119 YAAAPAHNGPYLAAI
-134 EALREVLPETMFIG
+134 EALRAVLPEAMFVG

-157 IPLERCIYGV
+157 IPLDRCVYGV
-167 PYEWA
+167 PYEWM

-182 HGASHSYVASVLENR
+182 HGASHSYVASLLNEW
-197 EGKKYRAVSCHLGG
+197 EGKKYRAISCHLGG

-223 RDSSFGLTLQTG
+223 RDSSFGFTLQTG

-240 RVGAMDADIVYY
+240 RVGAMDADIIHY
-252 LRAQGLTDEEIQ
+252 LRVQGLSDEEIEH
-264 RGMTKEGGLKG
+264 GMTKNGGLKG
-275 ISGVSNDLR
+275 ISGVSGDLR
-284 YVLEAAEQGNER
+284 YVLEAAEAGNER

-303 YVTGIVRYIAAFA
+303 YVTGIIRYIGAFA
-316 AEMRGLDCIAF
+316 AELGGLDCLAF

-335 DIIRKMV
+335 AVIRKMV
-342 CERLSYMG
+342 CERLEYMG
-350 IRLSKRRNTQ
+350 VRLSARRNT
-360 KTGDRRITKKDSPIR
+360 KEKGDRSISKKHSKVR

-382 EELGVARKTYGYEKE
+382 EELGVARKTYGCEK
-397 IESNQ
+397 NA